1 MKKATVLLAT
11 SLLLAA
17 CGNAETKQ
25 SEQTKEKTATKT
37 ELVKADQQTTK
48 VDGYTLKEPKE
59 DTKCAAC
66 DMKVYQKSDAM
77 GKYSAQAIGEEGKN
91 YFFDDLFCLLNYER
105 KSGKKMKAKFVR
117 DHKTSEWIN
126 VSDAKFVKGEI
137 KTPMNVGI
145 ASFKEDKD
153 AQAFAHEHHTEV
165 EQLAAVDQKA
175 MMRFMEK
182 HKKMKDMNENNE
194 NHESHDSHSE

>member
-1 MKKATVLLAT
+1 MKRVSILLSTAIILT
-11 SLLLAA
+11 A
-17 CGNAETKQ
+17 CGGNETSKQ
-25 SEQTKEKTATKT
+25 SNGQKSNDGVKT
-37 ELVKADQQTTK
+37 EQVKVDQQTVK
-48 VDGYTLKEPKE
+48 VDGYTLKEPQE

-66 DMKVYQKSDAM
+66 NMKVYQKSDAL
-77 GKYSAQAIGEEGKN
+77 GKYSAQAIGEDGKN

-117 DHKTSEWIN
+117 DYKTLEWIN

-145 ASFKEDKD
+145 ASFKAEED
-153 AQAFAHEHHTEV
+153 AQKFAHQHDTKV
-165 EQLAAVDQKA
+165 EALKDIDKKA

-182 HKKMKDMNENNE
+182 QKQMKDMKKSDEK
-194 NHESHDSHSE
+194 HETHHE

>member
-1 MKKATVLLAT
+1 MKKASILLSTAI
-11 SLLLAA
+11 LLTA
-17 CGNAETKQ
+17 CGGNETSKQ
-25 SEQTKEKTATKT
+25 SNGQKSNDGVKT
-37 ELVKADQQTTK
+37 EQVKADQQTVK
-48 VDGYTLKEPKE
+48 VDGYTLKEPQE

-66 DMKVYQKSDAM
+66 NMKVYQKSDAL
-77 GKYSAQAIGEEGKN
+77 GKYSAQAIGEDGKN

-117 DHKTSEWIN
+117 DHKTLEWVN

-145 ASFKEDKD
+145 ASFKAVED
-153 AQAFAHEHHTEV
+153 AQKFAHQHDTKV
-165 EQLAAVDQKA
+165 EALKDVDKKA

-182 HKKMKDMNENNE
+182 QKQMKDMKKSDEK
-194 NHESHDSHSE
+194 HEMHHG

>member
-25 SEQTKEKTATKT
+25 SEQTKEKTAAKT
-37 ELVKADQQTTK
+37 EQVKADQQTTK

-59 DTKCAAC
+59 DTKCASC

-77 GKYSAQAIGEEGKN
+77 GKYSAQAIGEDGKN

-105 KSGKKMKAKFVR
+105 KSDKKMKAKFVR

-182 HKKMKDMNENNE
+182 HKKMKDMNES
-194 NHESHDSHSE
+194 HESHDSHDSHSE

>member
-11 SLLLAA
+11 LLLLAA

-37 ELVKADQQTTK
+37 EQVKADQQMTK
-48 VDGYTLKEPKE
+48 VDGYTFKGPEE
-59 DTKCAAC
+59 DTNWGAC
-66 DMKVYQKSDAM
+66 DMKVYQKFGAM
-77 GKYSAQAIGEEGKN
+77 GKYSAQAIGEDGKN